1 MYFHNMYLP
10 EEYFGKV
17 IFTRIQMLGVI
28 NMEYVWFVT
37 VYYITLQLVSLKF
50 KPGQSLLVENT
61 VLDLIWRE

>member
-1 MYFHNMYLP
+1 MYLP